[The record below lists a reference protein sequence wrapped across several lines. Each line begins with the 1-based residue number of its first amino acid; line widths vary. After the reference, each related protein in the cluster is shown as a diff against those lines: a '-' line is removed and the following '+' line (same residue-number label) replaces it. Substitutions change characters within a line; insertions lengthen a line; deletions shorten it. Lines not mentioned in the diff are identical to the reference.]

1 MQLIS
6 FRKGDRASYG
16 VVIEDGIVDVGWR
29 LGKRLPDLKSV
40 LAQAALADVA
50 QVAATV
56 KPSLKLDEV
65 EFLPVIP
72 NPDKIIC
79 AGVNYEAHRI
89 EMGREKDKHVTL
101 FTRYSDTI
109 VGHNQHLIRPA
120 ASGRYDYEGE
130 IAVVIGRAARN
141 VLRDRAMEHVA
152 GFTGFMDGS
161 VRDYQNHTSQFTPG
175 KNFLM
180 SGAMGPWLV
189 TTDSVGDP
197 RKMALTTRLNGK
209 VMQEGVLGDL
219 SFSVPEIIEYVSRW
233 TRLMPGDVISTGTPG
248 GVGNA
253 RKPPVFLRSG
263 DVVEVQVDG
272 VGTLRNPVR
281 DEPPGGI

>member
-6 FRKGDRASYG
+6 FRKADRASYG
-16 VVIEDGIVDVGWR
+16 VVVEDGIVDVGWR
-29 LGKRLPDLKSV
+29 LGKRLPDLKSA
-40 LAQAALADVA
+40 LAQGALADVA
-50 QVAATV
+50 QVAATA
-56 KPSLKLDEV
+56 KPTLKLDEV

-89 EMGREKDKHVTL
+89 EMGREKDKYVML
-101 FTRYSDTI
+101 FSRYPDTI
-109 VGHNQHLIRPA
+109 VGHGQHLIRPA

-141 VLRDRAMEHVA
+141 VSRDNAMDYVA
-152 GFTGFMDGS
+152 GFTCFMDGS
-161 VRDYQNHTSQFTPG
+161 VRDFQNHTSQFMPG

-197 RKMALTTRLNGK
+197 HKMTLTTRVNGK

-219 SFSVPEIIEYVSRW
+219 SFPVAEIVEYASRW

-253 RKPPVFLRSG
+253 RKSPVFLRSG
-263 DVVEVQVDG
+263 DVVEVQVAG

>member
-6 FRKGDRASYG
+6 FRKADRASYG
-16 VVIEDGIVDVGWR
+16 VVVEDGIVDVGWR

-40 LAQAALADVA
+40 LAQGALADVA
-50 QVAATV
+50 QVAATA
-56 KPSLKLDEV
+56 KPTLKLDEV

-89 EMGREKDKHVTL
+89 EMGREKDKYVML
-101 FTRYSDTI
+101 FSRYPDTI
-109 VGHNQHLIRPA
+109 VGHGQHLIRPA
-120 ASGRYDYEGE
+120 ASGRYDFEGE

-141 VLRDRAMEHVA
+141 VSRDNAMDYVA
-152 GFTGFMDGS
+152 GFTCFMDGS
-161 VRDYQNHTSQFTPG
+161 VRDFQNHTSQFMPG

-197 RKMALTTRLNGK
+197 HKMTLTTRVNGK

-219 SFSVPEIIEYVSRW
+219 SFPVAEIVEYASRW

-263 DVVEVQVDG
+263 DVVEVQVAG

>member
-6 FRKGDRASYG
+6 FRKADRASYG
-16 VVIEDGIVDVGWR
+16 VVVEDGIVDVGWR

-40 LAQAALADVA
+40 LAQGALADVA
-50 QVAATV
+50 QVVATV
-56 KPSLKLDEV
+56 KPTLKLDEV

-89 EMGREKDKHVTL
+89 EMGREKDKYVML
-101 FTRYSDTI
+101 FSRYPDTI
-109 VGHNQHLIRPA
+109 VGHGQHLIRPA

-141 VLRDRAMEHVA
+141 VSRDKAMDYVA
-152 GFTGFMDGS
+152 GFTCFMDGS
-161 VRDYQNHTSQFTPG
+161 VRDFQNHTSQFMPG

-197 RKMALTTRLNGK
+197 HKMTLTTRVNGK
-209 VMQEGVLGDL
+209 VMQEGVLGHL
-219 SFSVPEIIEYVSRW
+219 SFPVAEIVEYASRW

-263 DVVEVQVDG
+263 DVVEVQVAG

>member
-6 FRKGDRASYG
+6 FKKADRVSYG
-16 VVIEDGIVDVGWR
+16 VVLEDGIVDVGWR
-29 LGKRLPDLKSV
+29 LGKRLPDLKTA
-40 LAQAALADVA
+40 LAQNAMADIA

-56 KPSLKLDEV
+56 KPSLKLDEI

-79 AGVNYEAHRI
+79 AGLNFEAHRI
-89 EMGREKDKHVTL
+89 EMGREKDKYVTV
-101 FTRYSDTI
+101 FARYPDSV

-141 VLRDRAMEHVA
+141 VSRDNAMEYVA
-152 GFTGFMDGS
+152 GFTCFMDGS
-161 VRDYQNHTSQFTPG
+161 VRDYQTHASQYTPG

-189 TTDSVGDP
+189 TTDSVGDQ
-197 RKMALTTRLNGK
+197 RKMALTTRVNGK
-209 VMQEGVLGDL
+209 VVQEGVLGDL
-219 SFSVPEIIEYVSRW
+219 TFSVSEIVEYISRW

-263 DVVEVQVDG
+263 DVVEVQVAG

-281 DEPPGGI
+281 DEPAGGI

>member
-16 VVIEDGIVDVGWR
+16 VVTEDGIVDVGWR

-40 LAQAALADVA
+40 LAQGALADVA

-89 EMGREKDKHVTL
+89 EMGREKDKYVML
-101 FTRYSDTI
+101 FSRFADTI
-109 VGHNQHLIRPA
+109 VGHGQHLIRPA

-141 VLRDRAMEHVA
+141 VSRDNAMDYVA

-161 VRDYQNHTSQFTPG
+161 VRDYQNHTSQFLPG
-175 KNFLM
+175 KNFPM

-197 RKMALTTRLNGK
+197 RKMTLTTRVNGK

-219 SFSVPEIIEYVSRW
+219 SFPVAEIVEYVSRW

-263 DVVEVQVDG
+263 DVVEVQISG